1 MYTAAILLQLLITMG
16 KGQTVNTYHC
26 QCTLARIEYCTIT
39 VTQFRVYSQ
48 PGMINVPYK
57 LIPSEFDGCRSGTD
71 SRWNITW
78 ANTEQNAT
86 DTQHCPGGAK
96 TQGNSDL

>member
-1 MYTAAILLQLLITMG
+1 
-16 KGQTVNTYHC
+16 
-26 QCTLARIEYCTIT
+26 
-39 VTQFRVYSQ
+39 
-48 PGMINVPYK
+48 MINVPYK
-57 LIPSEFDGCRSGTD
+57 LNPSEFDGCRSGTD

>member
-1 MYTAAILLQLLITMG
+1 MEYLHNYSYSKLQNYWSCGLQLAWD
-16 KGQTVNTYHC
+16 ND
-26 QCTLARIEYCTIT
+26 
-39 VTQFRVYSQ
+39 
-48 PGMINVPYK
+48 YK
-57 LIPSEFDGCRSGTD
+57 YNPSVFDGCPSGTD

-96 TQGNSDL
+96 IKGNSDL

>member
-1 MYTAAILLQLLITMG
+1 
-16 KGQTVNTYHC
+16 
-26 QCTLARIEYCTIT
+26 
-39 VTQFRVYSQ
+39 
-48 PGMINVPYK
+48 MINVLYK
-57 LIPSEFDGCRSGTD
+57 LNPSEFDGCRSGTD

-86 DTQHCPGGAK
+86 DTQQCPGGAK